1 MAGFISDEE
10 RKRILAAMLSGQ
22 IGRRPPPVQATAAT
36 PLPGVPMEQAIIA
49 PQSEQ
54 AVVAPPPQQYD
65 ELAVVREL
73 LPQRQAPVTGNK
85 EIDAILASQAQA
97 QSGAEQN
104 LINILKGAQMNPLE
118 KGILE
123 ARRARAQKE
132 QAELE
137 KEQKLSG
144 WDALARAGFAMA
156 QSNSPYFMQALA
168 SGLEAGVKGLDES
181 KLKADEKRARLQ
193 AAEEDTVLAEIRG
206 NQAAQERLM
215 SIYNAARALGK
226 SEMEARDMAIKS
238 AVTLKTLPQQLEMVD
253 LEVKAKKADIDYTK
267 ANTARA
273 LREPRGGS
281 SGGGGDGT
289 PGPRPLPPGARAEAQ
304 GRLATAYSEQDEAY
318 REWVAAGKPIIGKV
332 EEGSDG
338 WSAASKYEA
347 ARGKV
352 NNILNILG
360 KPSLGPAPTR
370 TGGQRI
376 TQAQRRAAAPRPA
389 AAQPKSKPKPAGYP
403 DAKRGTDGEWYVVRG
418 GKTYKVE
425 G

>member
-137 KEQKLSG
+137 KEQKLAG

-206 NQAAQERLM
+206 NQAAQERM
-215 SIYNAARALGK
+215 MAIYNAARAAGK
-226 SEMEARDMAIKS
+226 SEIEARDQAIKS
-238 AVTLKTLPQQLEMVD
+238 AVTLKTLPQQLEMAD
-253 LEVKAKKADIDYTK
+253 LEVKGKKADLRLTEARIIDT
-267 ANTARA
+267 
-273 LREPRGGS
+273 LRGP
-281 SGGGGDGT
+281 SGGGGGGSA
-289 PGPRPLPPGARAEAQ
+289 GPKAPSATAVLEETGKFTRDLPELRTKASDAFYAYQKEKDPQKKAELKGKYDIARDNYRRARD
-304 GRLATAYSEQDEAY
+304 RLAVLEGRKPGSPY
-318 REWVAAGKPIIGKV
+318 RRSVTGEIYTGPQRT
-332 EEGSDG
+332 
-338 WSAASKYEA
+338 SA
-347 ARGKV
+347 
-352 NNILNILG
+352 
-360 KPSLGPAPTR
+360 
-370 TGGQRI
+370 
-376 TQAQRRAAAPRPA
+376 RPA
-389 AAQPKSKPKPAGYP
+389 AGGGSSPKPKSFP
-403 DAKRGTDGEWYVVRG
+403 GTQAEWNAMTAAE
-418 GKTYKVE
+418 KKLFQ
-425 G
+425 